1 MAEKEIIGKMN
12 DFWAQSGKS
21 KAEMSRELGVD
32 AGTFGNILNGNRGVS
47 VGLLAKFLETYPSV
61 SAEWLMRGAGSMY
74 AADGRVAGEN
84 IANNNNSQINAGDT
98 INRLVSLLEEKDRQI
113 NQLIQ
118 ILAAK

>member
-1 MAEKEIIGKMN
+1 MTEKEIIGKMN

-47 VGLLAKFLETYPSV
+47 AGLLSKFLETYPSV
-61 SAEWLMRGAGSMY
+61 SAEWLVRGVGSMF
-74 AADGRVAGEN
+74 AADGHVGGEN

-98 INRLVSLLEEKDRQI
+98 INRLVSLLEEKDKQI
-113 NQLIQ
+113 NQLLQ

>member
-1 MAEKEIIGKMN
+1 MTEKEIIGKMN

-47 VGLLAKFLETYPSV
+47 AGLLSKFLETYPSV
-61 SAEWLMRGAGSMY
+61 SAEWLMRGIGSMY
-74 AADGRVAGEN
+74 AADGRIGSEN

-98 INRLVSLLEEKDRQI
+98 INRLVSLLEEKDKQI
-113 NQLIQ
+113 NQLLQ
-118 ILAAK
+118 ILASK

>member
-1 MAEKEIIGKMN
+1 MTEKEIIGKMN

-47 VGLLAKFLETYPSV
+47 AGLLSKFLETYPSV
-61 SAEWLMRGAGSMY
+61 SAEWLMRGAGSMF
-74 AADGRVAGEN
+74 AADGHVGGEN

-98 INRLVSLLEEKDRQI
+98 INRLVSLLEEKDKQI
-113 NQLIQ
+113 NQLLQ
-118 ILAAK
+118 ILASK

>member
-1 MAEKEIIGKMN
+1 MTEKEIIGKMT

-47 VGLLAKFLETYPSV
+47 AGLLSKFLETYPSV
-61 SAEWLMRGAGSMY
+61 SAEWLMRGIGSMF
-74 AADGRVAGEN
+74 AADGHVGGEN

-98 INRLVSLLEEKDRQI
+98 INRLVSLLEEKDKQI
-113 NQLIQ
+113 NQLLQ
-118 ILAAK
+118 ILASK

>member
-1 MAEKEIIGKMN
+1 MTEKEIIGKMN

-47 VGLLAKFLETYPSV
+47 AGLLSKFLETYPSV
-61 SAEWLMRGAGSMY
+61 SAEWLMRGIGSMY
-74 AADGRVAGEN
+74 AADGRVGSEN

-98 INRLVSLLEEKDRQI
+98 INRLVSLLEEKDKQI
-113 NQLIQ
+113 NQLLQ
-118 ILAAK
+118 ILATK

>member
-1 MAEKEIIGKMN
+1 MTEKEIIGKMN

-47 VGLLAKFLETYPSV
+47 AGLLSKFLETYPSV
-61 SAEWLMRGAGSMY
+61 SAEWLMRGVGSMF
-74 AADGRVAGEN
+74 ASDGHVGGEN

-98 INRLVSLLEEKDRQI
+98 INRLVSLLEEKDKQI
-113 NQLIQ
+113 NQLLQ
-118 ILAAK
+118 ILATK

>member
-1 MAEKEIIGKMN
+1 MTEKEIIGKMN

-47 VGLLAKFLETYPSV
+47 AGLLSKFLETYPSV
-61 SAEWLMRGAGSMY
+61 SAEWLMHGVGSMF
-74 AADGRVAGEN
+74 AADGHVGGEN

-98 INRLVSLLEEKDRQI
+98 INRLVSLLEEKDKQI
-113 NQLIQ
+113 NQLLQ
-118 ILAAK
+118 ILASK

>member
-1 MAEKEIIGKMN
+1 MTEKEIIGKMN

-47 VGLLAKFLETYPSV
+47 AGLLSKFLETYPSV
-61 SAEWLMRGAGSMY
+61 SGVGSMF
-74 AADGRVAGEN
+74 AADGHVGGEN

-98 INRLVSLLEEKDRQI
+98 INRLVSLLEEKDKHI
-113 NQLIQ
+113 NQLLQ
-118 ILAAK
+118 ILASK

>member
-1 MAEKEIIGKMN
+1 MTEIEIIGKMN

-47 VGLLAKFLETYPSV
+47 AGLLSKFLETYPSV
-61 SAEWLMRGAGSMY
+61 SAEWLRRGVGSMF
-74 AADGRVAGEN
+74 AADGHVGGEN

-98 INRLVSLLEEKDRQI
+98 INRLVSLLEEKDKQI
-113 NQLIQ
+113 NQLLQ
-118 ILAAK
+118 ILASK

>member
-1 MAEKEIIGKMN
+1 MTEKEIIGKMN

-47 VGLLAKFLETYPSV
+47 AGLLSKFLETYPSV
-61 SAEWLMRGAGSMY
+61 SAEWLMRAIGSMY
-74 AADGRVAGEN
+74 AADGRVGSEN

-98 INRLVSLLEEKDRQI
+98 INRLVSLLEEKDKQI
-113 NQLIQ
+113 DQLLQ
-118 ILAAK
+118 ILASK

>member
-1 MAEKEIIGKMN
+1 MTEKEIIGKMN

-47 VGLLAKFLETYPSV
+47 AGLLSKFLETYPSV
-61 SAEWLMRGAGSMY
+61 SAEWLMRGVGSMF
-74 AADGRVAGEN
+74 AADGRGGGEN

-98 INRLVSLLEEKDRQI
+98 INRLVSLLEEKDKQI
-113 NQLIQ
+113 NQLLQ
-118 ILAAK
+118 ILASK

>member
-1 MAEKEIIGKMN
+1 MTEKEIIGKMN

-47 VGLLAKFLETYPSV
+47 AGLLSKFLETYPSV
-61 SAEWLMRGAGSMY
+61 SAEWLMRGIGSMY
-74 AADGRVAGEN
+74 AADGRVGSEN

-98 INRLVSLLEEKDRQI
+98 INRLVSLLEEKDKQI
-113 NQLIQ
+113 NQLLQ

>member
-1 MAEKEIIGKMN
+1 MTEKEIVGKMN

-47 VGLLAKFLETYPSV
+47 AGLLSKFLETYPSV
-61 SAEWLMRGAGSMY
+61 SAEWLMRGVGSMF
-74 AADGRVAGEN
+74 AADGHVGGEN

-98 INRLVSLLEEKDRQI
+98 INRLVSLLEEKDKQI
-113 NQLIQ
+113 NQLLQ
-118 ILAAK
+118 ILASK

>member
-1 MAEKEIIGKMN
+1 MTEKEIIGKMN

-47 VGLLAKFLETYPSV
+47 VGMISKFLETYPSV
-61 SAEWLMRGAGSMY
+61 SAEWLMRGVGSMF
-74 AADGRVAGEN
+74 AVDGRVVGEN

-98 INRLVSLLEEKDRQI
+98 INRLVSLLEEKDKQI
-113 NQLIQ
+113 NQLLQ
-118 ILAAK
+118 ILASK

>member
-1 MAEKEIIGKMN
+1 MTEKEIIGKMN

-61 SAEWLMRGAGSMY
+61 SAEWLMRGVGSMF
-74 AADGRVAGEN
+74 AADGHVGGEN

-98 INRLVSLLEEKDRQI
+98 INRLVSLLEEKDKQI
-113 NQLIQ
+113 NQLLQ
-118 ILAAK
+118 ILASK